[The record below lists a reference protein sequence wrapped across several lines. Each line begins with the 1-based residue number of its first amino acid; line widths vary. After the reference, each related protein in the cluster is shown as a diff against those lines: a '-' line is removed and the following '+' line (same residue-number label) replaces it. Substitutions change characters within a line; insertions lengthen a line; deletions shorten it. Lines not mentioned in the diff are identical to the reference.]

1 MSNTPATQTVEV
13 KVVSTF
19 TGNDRF
25 FIPSYQRGYRWGEVQ
40 VRQLVDD
47 LLQAAAAKKPYC
59 LQPLVVRW
67 DKDNTRWRVID
78 GQQRLTTLW
87 LLLDSLDKRPAW
99 HLQYER
105 HHNAET
111 PLDIPTTKPDGA
123 FVNQAMKTLKA
134 AKGIEPLKTYLDSSD
149 GPFFLWYEPEGE
161 EREVFARLN
170 SGKISLS
177 NAELIKARL
186 LANKADIEQ
195 TSIANR
201 WDAIEQQLQ
210 DNDFWYFVN
219 PEPDA
224 NRFKAARID
233 FLFELWVRQQRLVP
247 DGFESNP
254 EQVFRRDPFV
264 VYNVVVGTEEKKEA
278 PADVEKAWKGVCD
291 IFDKIE
297 EWYDNRRLYHLI
309 GFLMANRVK
318 DVQERFETLKEMLS
332 KAVGEAEKTCLKS
345 AFEKELGSCCAETLF
360 GFESIEKCLSQWV
373 YGKNDAKIRA
383 VLLLFNL
390 ALTDHKGLERTRF
403 PFWAFRKTQW
413 SLEHIHPQKKGGKDI
428 FGNLALLPQDVNSEF
443 SDGSFHEKR
452 DELRKW
458 FGVDEAKEQK
468 AATRRGFIPQGTR
481 LVFARFVGLEQG
493 QAKTP
498 ENEADEWDEDG
509 EDGARYQDFVT
520 KTIENYLKNGK

>member
-111 PLDIPTTKPDGA
+111 PLDIPTTKPDGT

-201 WDAIEQQLQ
+201 WDAIEQRLQ
-210 DNDFWYFVN
+210 DDDFWYFVN
-219 PEPDA
+219 PEPRA
-224 NRFKAARID
+224 TRFQAARID
-233 FLFELWVRQQRLVP
+233 FLFELWMRQQKTV
-247 DGFESNP
+247 DKGFEENP
-254 EQVFRRDPFV
+254 EQEFRRDPFV
-264 VYNVVVGTEEKKEA
+264 VYNAVVGKEKKSIL
-278 PADVEKAWKGVCD
+278 VEKAWKD
-291 IFDKIE
+291 ICECFDKME
-297 EWYDNRRLYHLI
+297 EWYGDQRFYHLI
-309 GFLMANRVK
+309 GFLMTNRTK
-318 DVQERFETLKEMLS
+318 ETKKRFETLKELLAM
-332 KAVGEAEKTCLKS
+332 VTGEAKKTCLKS
-345 AFEKELGSCCAETLF
+345 AFEKEVGSRCATALF
-360 GFESIEKCLSQWV
+360 GTDKIEDCLGKWF
-373 YGKNDAKIRA
+373 YGKENEAIQA
-383 VLLLFNL
+383 TLLLFNL
-390 ALTDHKGLERTRF
+390 ALTNHEGLERTRF
-403 PFWAFRKTQW
+403 PFGAFRKTQW
-413 SLEHIHPQKKGGKDI
+413 SLEHIHPQKKGGTNV
-428 FGNLALLPQDVNSEF
+428 FGNLALLPRDVNSEF

-452 DELRKW
+452 EELRKW
-458 FGVDEAKEQK
+458 FGVDEAKDQK
-468 AATRRGFIPQGTR
+468 VTTLRGFIPQGTR
-481 LVFARFVGLEQG
+481 LVFARFVGLVQG
-493 QAKTP
+493 QAKTS
-498 ENEADEWDEDG
+498 EDKTDEWDESG
-509 EDGARYQDFVT
+509 ADGALYQAFVV
-520 KTIENYLKNGK
+520 KTIKKYLKIEK